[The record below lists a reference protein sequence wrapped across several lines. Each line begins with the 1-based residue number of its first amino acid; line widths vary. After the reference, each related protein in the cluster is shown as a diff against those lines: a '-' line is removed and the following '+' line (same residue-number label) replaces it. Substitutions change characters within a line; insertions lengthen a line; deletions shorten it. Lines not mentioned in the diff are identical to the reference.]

1 MCILTKL
8 YSFNS
13 CILTYCQSMS
23 NLQSRGLES
32 IKSSLTALESLAAE
46 AANRPY
52 IYYGLAKYLMALKR
66 SEAEVVEVIEKGLAA
81 VKEVGER
88 KNEWPF
94 ELLSQIFKE
103 NQQVRVSYIN
113 HSNHPITGH
122 LNTGFI

>member
-1 MCILTKL
+1 MLLLTKL
-8 YSFNS
+8 CNLIEIFNS

-32 IKSSLTALESLAAE
+32 IKSSLSALESLATE

-52 IYYGLAKYLMALKR
+52 IYFGLAKYLMALKR

-103 NQQVRVSYIN
+103 NQQVRASY
-113 HSNHPITGH
+113 S
-122 LNTGFI
+122 